1 MKIVIGDVVL
11 IGTPDE
17 LRQYMDFIESDEQF
31 TDALNGEVRQWSK
44 IQIVTSNIRWVSRNK
59 VYMVDYD
66 KTMDEC
72 FIVDDEGDYLYMDTD
87 LNAFTY
93 IVTQY

>member
-17 LRQYMDFIESDEQF
+17 LRQYMDFIDTDEQF
-31 TDALNGEVRQWSK
+31 SEALNGEVRQWS
-44 IQIVTSNIRWVSRNK
+44 QIKVVTSNIRWVSRNK
-59 VYMVDYD
+59 TYTVDFDNSIEEY
-66 KTMDEC
+66 
-72 FIVDDEGDYLYMDTD
+72 FIVDDEGDYLYLDSEK
-87 LNAFTY
+87 NAFTY